1 MNSIKDS
8 LVTVSQ
14 GAGGVALSFWD
25 ALPGMLR
32 LAILIATLAHI
43 TVKIIKDYNK

>member
-8 LVTVSQ
+8 LITVSQ

-25 ALPGMLR
+25 VLPDMLR
-32 LAILIATLAHI
+32 MGILVATLAHI
-43 TVKIIKDYNK
+43 TMKLVKDYNK